1 MQIADAIH
9 PLLSFPIITKF
20 FFLSSSS
27 LFFFMFFFFFIII
40 FFSWDQTPSVD
51 TNHIRERKKRL
62 KLWICSCC
70 HGEKK
75 PKTLDH
81 GENKKL
87 KKALDLLLVVIERK
101 KLWIFCC
108 CCGDGEKTGA

>member
-1 MQIADAIH
+1 MEKKKAKALDLF
-9 PLLSFPIITKF
+9 LLS
-20 FFLSSSS
+20 
-27 LFFFMFFFFFIII
+27 
-40 FFSWDQTPSVD
+40 W
-51 TNHIRERKKRL
+51 R
-62 KLWICSCC
+62 
-70 HGEKK
+70 KK

-108 CCGDGEKTGA
+108 CCCGDGEKTGAWIWLLVVIVMEPGKAKREPPGSSGIHI

>member
-1 MQIADAIH
+1 
-9 PLLSFPIITKF
+9 L
-20 FFLSSSS
+20 
-27 LFFFMFFFFFIII
+27 
-40 FFSWDQTPSVD
+40 V
-51 TNHIRERKKRL
+51 
-62 KLWICSCC
+62 CCC

-101 KLWIFCC
+101 KLWTFCC

>member
-1 MQIADAIH
+1 
-9 PLLSFPIITKF
+9 L
-20 FFLSSSS
+20 
-27 LFFFMFFFFFIII
+27 
-40 FFSWDQTPSVD
+40 SWDQTPSVD
-51 TNHIRERKKRL
+51 TNHIRERKKKSFGLLLSWRKKRL